1 MRTLFLTILIL
12 LTVFAGAAHAHR
24 VNVFAWVEGETVH
37 GEASFSGGKPAMNSE
52 VAVVREPGGEEIL
65 TTTTDESG
73 KFSFDIPK
81 AVVQGGGD
89 LKIMLKAGMGHQDAW
104 TVKAAEYGGSSA
116 IEETHAPRGQAN
128 GASASATMDNARLE
142 ELTASVKA
150 LEHRVAE
157 ISEAMARQAD
167 SGPGLT
173 EIIGGI
179 GYILGLIGVAAYMR
193 SRRG

>member
-52 VAVVREPGGEEIL
+52 IAVVREPGGEEIL

-116 IEETHAPRGQAN
+116 IEEEQAPSEQA
-128 GASASATMDNARLE
+128 GGESAATVDNARLE
-142 ELTASVKA
+142 ELTASIKA

-157 ISEAMARQAD
+157 ISEAMARQTD